1 MTYEELCV
9 AIMDAK
15 EELERAGGK
24 AEVIRLSPT
33 AFNILA
39 EKSPNRPTMLGM
51 EIEMSNWYLGT
62 DPVFAVRERNDLEKF
77 PVLNFKVEQAGSI
90 EIPKLRITP
99 REAGE

>member
-15 EELERAGGK
+15 EELENHGCK

-39 EKSPNRPTMLGM
+39 EKSPNRPTMLGLDV
-51 EIEMSNWYLGT
+51 EISAWYGGT
-62 DPVFAVRERNDLEKF
+62 DPVFVIRQRDDLEKS
-77 PVLNFKVEQAGSI
+77 PVI
-90 EIPKLRITP
+90 EIKQAKTIEVPKLRITP
-99 REAGE
+99 REGNP